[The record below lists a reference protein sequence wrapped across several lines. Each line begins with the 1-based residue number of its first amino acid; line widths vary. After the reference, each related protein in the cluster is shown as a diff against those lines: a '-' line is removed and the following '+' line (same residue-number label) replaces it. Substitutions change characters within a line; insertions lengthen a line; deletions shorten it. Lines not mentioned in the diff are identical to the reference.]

1 MAIFFAVSM
10 VLGLV
15 ANAIVFIVSFQD
27 YRSQKKSFVSTY
39 FVLRYL
45 SSEKSQDH
53 KNYFKSVLGRH
64 ISVNITAIQD
74 RFEILSRLLALWSN
88 RLSYSQLLNEL

>member
-45 SSEKSQDH
+45 
-53 KNYFKSVLGRH
+53 L
-64 ISVNITAIQD
+64 
-74 RFEILSRLLALWSN
+74 
-88 RLSYSQLLNEL
+88 